1 MDIAQLIEQLKRGDD
16 TAGPVLVSVLAPR
29 LLGYADLIAGDLPL
43 VDREQAVEHAIETA
57 IRKIDRY
64 DPSKGTFPGWVRA
77 FVRHA
82 VADLRRR
89 QPGGL
94 PLQLDEEIADV
105 AVPDGNED
113 EEQESGSPAAAAL
126 AALVFTAPEADQLIL
141 RLRYE
146 ENLLHAQIAE
156 QLGVSEP
163 ACRKRLERA
172 LERLRN
178 RAKQDPDLNRYP
190 EGGNQ

>member
-1 MDIAQLIEQLKRGDD
+1 MDIGRLIEQLKTGDD
-16 TAGPVLVSVLAPR
+16 TAGPVLVSILAPR
-29 LLGYADLIAGDLPL
+29 LLGYAEMIANDLPL
-43 VDREQAVEHAIETA
+43 ADREQAVEEAIETA
-57 IRKIDRY
+57 VRRIDQY
-64 DPSKGTFPGWVRA
+64 DPNKGTFPGWVRA

-82 VADLRRR
+82 VGDWRRHH
-89 QPGGL
+89 PTGA
-94 PLQLDEEIADV
+94 PTQLEERT
-105 AVPDGNED
+105 
-113 EEQESGSPAAAAL
+113 AAAVLEDDTEEEHDNPAL
-126 AALVFTAPEADQLIL
+126 AALTALVFTAPEADQLIL

-156 QLGVSEP
+156 RLGVSEP

-178 RAKQDPDLNRYP
+178 RAAEDPDLNLYL

>member
-1 MDIAQLIEQLKRGDD
+1 MDVAQLIEQLKRGDD

-29 LLGYADLIAGDLPL
+29 LLGYADLIAGDFAL
-43 VDREQAVEHAIETA
+43 VDRERAVEHAIETA

-64 DPSKGTFPGWVRA
+64 DPSKGTFPGWVRS

-82 VADLRRR
+82 VADVRRR
-89 QPGGL
+89 QPGG
-94 PLQLDEEIADV
+94 PPMQFDEEIADV
-105 AVPDGNED
+105 AVPEDGD
-113 EEQESGSPAAAAL
+113 EEERGNPAAGAL

-146 ENLLHAQIAE
+146 ESLLHAQIAE

-178 RAKQDPDLNRYP
+178 RAKQDPDLNRYL

>member
-1 MDIAQLIEQLKRGDD
+1 VDIAQLIEQLKTGDD
-16 TAGPVLVSVLAPR
+16 TAGPVLVSVLGPR
-29 LLGYADLIAGDLPL
+29 LQGYADLIAGDLPL

-57 IRKIDRY
+57 IRRIDRY

-82 VADLRRR
+82 VADVRRR
-89 QPGGL
+89 QRGGA
-94 PLQLDEEIADV
+94 PLQLDEEMADLT
-105 AVPDGNED
+105 VPEDDG
-113 EEQESGSPAAAAL
+113 EEEHGSPTSAAL
-126 AALVFTAPEADQLIL
+126 TALVFTAPEADQLIL

-146 ENLLHAQIAE
+146 ENLPHAQIAE
-156 QLGVSEP
+156 RLGVSEP

-172 LERLRN
+172 LERLRS
-178 RAKQDPDLNRYP
+178 RATQDPDLNRYL

>member
-1 MDIAQLIEQLKRGDD
+1 MDVAQLIEQLKRGDD

-29 LLGYADLIAGDLPL
+29 LLGYADLIAGDFAL
-43 VDREQAVEHAIETA
+43 VDRERAVEHAIETA

-64 DPSKGTFPGWVRA
+64 DPSKGTFPGWVRS

-82 VADLRRR
+82 VADVRRR
-89 QPGGL
+89 QPGG
-94 PLQLDEEIADV
+94 PPMQLDEEIADV
-105 AVPDGNED
+105 AVPEDGD
-113 EEQESGSPAAAAL
+113 EEERGNPAAAAL

-146 ENLLHAQIAE
+146 ESLLHAQIAE

-163 ACRKRLERA
+163 ASRKRLERA